1 MGLPQVVSQDAWLAA
16 RKELLAEEKALT
28 RARDAVN
35 SKRRELPMVEIEKD
49 YVFEGP
55 DGKVSLPD
63 LFEGRRQLIVYH
75 LMWRWD
81 LDAGCP
87 SCSFLVDS
95 IGHLSHLHRA
105 DTTLAVVSRGP
116 WPNLERFKTRMGWT
130 VPFYSSFGSDFNY
143 DFHVTLDEAVA
154 PVEYNYRSKEEL
166 EQAGQSWATQG
177 EQPGTSVF
185 LREGGRVF
193 HTYSSYARGGD
204 LLLGTFN
211 YLDPP
216 RPPVPR
222 RRGPPPRQVRGG
234 AHAPRGRAS
243 EVGAAERAVVFARAG
258 RASRGLTGQAAAAH
272 LGELV
277 ARGHLLGEQGGLD
290 TVEETFE
297 PADELGLGHPQLG
310 LARRLLVQWQGDPV
324 QLRGEVGRE
333 AAGQLLDGDVEDLT
347 QAGPPGLVERRVPD
361 LLEELADHGADP
373 HDLGR
378 AGDRLGLLLDGRWL
392 LSRGSARDHDD
403 LGNLLGR
410 VFGHGPILP
419 QWAPCPFATPG
430 VTPRRSSAGGEQ
442 GS

>member
-1 MGLPQVVSQDAWLAA
+1 MHHSQSGEDTMGLPQVVSQDAWLAA

-95 IGHLSHLHRA
+95 IWHLAHLHRA

-211 YLDPP
+211 YLDLTPL
-216 RPPVPR
+216 
-222 RRGPPPRQVRGG
+222 GRQYHVGEALHHDKYG
-234 AHAPRGRAS
+234 EAP
-243 EVGAAERAVVFARAG
+243 
-258 RASRGLTGQAAAAH
+258 TP
-272 LGELV
+272 
-277 ARGHLLGEQGGLD
+277 
-290 TVEETFE
+290 
-297 PADELGLGHPQLG
+297 PADERQ
-310 LARRLLVQWQGDPV
+310 R
-324 QLRGEVGRE
+324 
-333 AAGQLLDGDVEDLT
+333 
-347 QAGPPGLVERRVPD
+347 
-361 LLEELADHGADP
+361 
-373 HDLGR
+373 
-378 AGDRLGLLLDGRWL
+378 
-392 LSRGSARDHDD
+392 
-403 LGNLLGR
+403 
-410 VFGHGPILP
+410 
-419 QWAPCPFATPG
+419 
-430 VTPRRSSAGGEQ
+430 
-442 GS
+442 